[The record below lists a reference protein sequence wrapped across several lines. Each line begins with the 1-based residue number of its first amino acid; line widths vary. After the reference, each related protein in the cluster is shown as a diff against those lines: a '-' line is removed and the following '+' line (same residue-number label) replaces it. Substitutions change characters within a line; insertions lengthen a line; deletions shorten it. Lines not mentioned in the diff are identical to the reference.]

1 MTLASADA
9 ILVTPLSIGGDGL
22 RVAVKDSIDI
32 AGLPTRAGTAALAD
46 APPAPANAEVV
57 DALLAAGCRIIGK
70 ANLHELAF
78 GVTGV
83 NPVTGTPLN
92 PRFPDRVPGGS
103 SSGSAAAVAAA
114 MADFALGTDTGGSVR
129 TPACCCG
136 IYGLKPTWGRVSR
149 KGVMPPVSSLDCVGP
164 FALSPAMLAQ
174 AMAIL
179 DPGFTPETLHRAPRL
194 GRLAVEG
201 AAPAV
206 AAAIEQA
213 LATARPD
220 IRPASVPGLDDAYE
234 AGLTI
239 INAENWAAIGPL
251 TDHPGMGADI
261 RARLLAGSK
270 TATPEAVA
278 AAEAVR
284 ARVSAEVDAALEG
297 LDALVLPTMPDVPP
311 KLSEAGEARAAVGI
325 TRYVRAFNLTG
336 HPALTLPLLTAD
348 GLPAGLQLVGRK
360 GEDARL
366 IAVAAWIAAA
376 LPAGFQP

>member
-1 MTLASADA
+1 MTTASADA
-9 ILVTPLSIGGDGL
+9 ILVMPLAIGGDGL
-22 RVAVKDSIDI
+22 RVAVKDTIDI

-46 APPAPANAEVV
+46 APPAAANADVI
-57 DALLAAGCRIIGK
+57 DAVLAAGCRIIGK

-103 SSGSAAAVAAA
+103 SSGSAASVAAG
-114 MADFALGTDTGGSVR
+114 MADFALGTDTGGSIR

-136 IYGLKPTWGRVSR
+136 IYGLKPTWGRISR

-164 FALSPAMLAQ
+164 FAATPGMLAT

-179 DPGFTPETLHRAPRL
+179 DPTFKAETLDHTPRL
-194 GRLAVEG
+194 GRLTVDG
-201 AAPAV
+201 VAPAV
-206 AAAIEQA
+206 SDAIDRA
-213 LATARPD
+213 LAAARPD
-220 IRPASVPGLDDAYE
+220 VQAASVAGLDDAYE
-234 AGLTI
+234 AGLVI
-239 INAENWAAIGPL
+239 INSENSAAIGPL
-251 TDHPGMGADI
+251 TENPGMGADI

-284 ARVSAEVDAALEG
+284 ARVTADVDAALDG

-325 TRYVRAFNLTG
+325 TRTVRAFNLTG

-348 GLPAGLQLVGRK
+348 GLPAGLQIVGRK
-360 GEDARL
+360 GDEARL
-366 IAVAAWIAAA
+366 IAVAAWLAAA
-376 LPAGFQP
+376 LPAGLQP